1 MTRRMADTAFRT
13 QQEETAETAPHMAP
27 INAFV
32 AAISEPD
39 PEGFVPRIAPHH
51 GGTDARVLSV
61 LRDPGPATQVGVGS
75 GFLSIENDDPTA
87 ERQAVLFAEHGIRD
101 RDVLPWNAFP
111 WYINAAPDAEQG
123 RVGARV
129 LVELVALL
137 PDLEVVLLQGR
148 DAERIWRYAVE
159 LDPSLADGIRF
170 SVIGTIHPGRQ
181 ALFHPDPMEREQRM
195 ARQVAAFA
203 RVGALLAEGARS

>member
-1 MTRRMADTAFRT
+1 MTRRMADDDFRT
-13 QQEETAETAPHMAP
+13 SQEDTAETAPHMAP

-75 GFLSIENDDPTA
+75 GFLSVENDDPTA
-87 ERQAVLFAEHGIRD
+87 ERQAALFSEHGIRD
-101 RDVLPWNAFP
+101 RDVLPWNAYP
-111 WYINAAPDAEQG
+111 WYINAAPDAAQG
-123 RVGARV
+123 RVGARA

-159 LDPSLADGIRF
+159 LDGTLAEGIRF
-170 SVIGTIHPGRQ
+170 PVVATIHPGRQ
-181 ALFHPDPMEREQRM
+181 ALFHPDPEVRAERQ
-195 ARQVAAFA
+195 ARQATAFA
-203 RVGALLAEGARS
+203 EVGSILARGRAS